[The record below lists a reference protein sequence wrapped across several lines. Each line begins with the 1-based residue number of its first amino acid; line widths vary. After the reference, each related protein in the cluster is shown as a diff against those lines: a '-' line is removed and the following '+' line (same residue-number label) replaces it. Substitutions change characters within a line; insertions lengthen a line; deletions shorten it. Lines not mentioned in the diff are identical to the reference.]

1 MKKKTLLFTAASL
14 LIVILVSGYE
24 LMSGGTPTTLN
35 ESGYAKVSYTTSLPQ
50 IDGGNWTSAPSIP
63 AGPRY
68 YGASATYT
76 RNDTTW
82 LFITGGDTTGGGR
95 PTRTGMK
102 YNFRTNQWS
111 YITPMPVPLR
121 NHSAAIVGDV
131 MYVYGG
137 LNSPTSN
144 GTNKSYKYTINT
156 NTWSTGIDLQ
166 DTLFLQGSVG
176 INDTC
181 ALIVGGVSP
190 TPALDGGFGEAVEVY
205 LLGLFISNLPIL
217 PFAIANPQLF
227 MDQTSRGGST
237 VTVYII
243 GGIKEGGILS
253 ADVIEA
259 TIDLSNPGSTTY
271 TVHSNVIPG
280 GGLARHEVAGLPNGT
295 AIVSGGSRTLN
306 FDAIN
311 NHYLFTPPST
321 FVPLPNSTIPLCAHY
336 SGVGYEGNN
345 YKLMISGG
353 ITSGQSM
360 NSTSMIFTD
369 TLVSSISQISNNIP
383 DRISLK
389 QNYPNPFN
397 PSTKIKFDISPSA
410 NFDGSVKLA
419 VYDITGREVAVL
431 VNQKLSAGSYE
442 YAFDAKGLTSG
453 VYFFRL
459 NAGDF
464 TAVKKMTLLK

>member
-14 LIVILVSGYE
+14 LIVILLSGYE

-35 ESGYAKVSYTTSLPQ
+35 ESGYTKINYTTSLPQ
-50 IDGGNWTSAPSIP
+50 MDGGNWTSAPSIP

-82 LFITGGDTTGGGR
+82 LFITGGDTTGSGH

-102 YNFRTNQWS
+102 YNFRTGQWS
-111 YITPMPVPLR
+111 YIAPMPVPLR
-121 NHSAAIVGDV
+121 NHSAAVVGDA

-144 GTNKSYKYTINT
+144 GINKTYKYSINS
-156 NTWSTGIDLQ
+156 NTWTTDIELQ

-181 ALIVGGVSP
+181 ALIVGGVTPS
-190 TPALDGGFGEAVEVY
+190 PALDGNFGEVAEVF
-205 LLGLFISNLPIL
+205 LFLGQFITNLPIL
-217 PFAIANPQLF
+217 PFALANPELF

-259 TIDLSNPGSTTY
+259 EIDLMNPANTTY

-280 GGLARHEVAGLPNGT
+280 GGLARHKVVGLSNGT

-306 FDAIN
+306 FDVIN

-353 ITSGQSM
+353 ITTGPSL
-360 NSTSMIFTD
+360 NSTSMIFGD
-369 TLVSSISQISNNIP
+369 TLTSSISQISNNIP
-383 DRISLK
+383 DRISLH

-397 PSTKIKFDISPSA
+397 PSTKIRFDITS
-410 NFDGSVKLA
+410 GSLSDAVKLA

-431 VNQKLSAGSYE
+431 VNQQLSAGSYE
-442 YAFDAKGLTSG
+442 YTFNAKGLTSG
-453 VYFFRL
+453 IYFFRL
-459 NAGDF
+459 DAGDF
-464 TAVKKMTLLK
+464 SDVRKMTPLK

>member
-1 MKKKTLLFTAASL
+1 MKKKTFLFAAASL

-24 LMSGGTPTTLN
+24 LMSGNTPTTLD
-35 ESGYAKVSYTTSLPQ
+35 EAGYTKVNYTTSLPQ
-50 IDGGNWTSAPSIP
+50 MDGGSWTSAPSIP

-82 LFITGGDTTGGGR
+82 LFITGGDTTGSGH

-102 YNFRTNQWS
+102 YNYRTNQWS
-111 YITPMPVPLR
+111 YIAPMPVPLR

-131 MYVYGG
+131 MFVYGG

-144 GTNKSYKYTINT
+144 GTNKIYKYQIDLNV
-156 NTWSTGIDLQ
+156 WSSGGDLQ
-166 DTLFLQGSVG
+166 DTLFLQGSIG

-190 TPALDGGFGEAVEVY
+190 TPTLDGGFGEVFEVAIMFSD
-205 LLGLFISNLPIL
+205 FIANLPLL
-217 PFAIANPQLF
+217 PFALANPQLF
-227 MDQTSRGGST
+227 LDNTSRGGST

-243 GGIKEGGILS
+243 GGIKAGGFLS
-253 ADVIEA
+253 PDVIEA
-259 TIDLSNPGSTTY
+259 EIDLANPSNSTY

-280 GGLARHEVAGLPNGT
+280 GGLARHEVVGLPNGT

-321 FVPLPNSTIPLCAHY
+321 FTPLPGSTIPLCAHY
-336 SGVGYEGNN
+336 SGVGFDGNN
-345 YKLMISGG
+345 YKLLISGG
-353 ITSGQSM
+353 ITSGQSL
-360 NSTSMIFTD
+360 NSTSMIYSD
-369 TLVSSISQISNNIP
+369 TLTSSISQISNNIP
-383 DRISLK
+383 DRISLH

-397 PSTKIKFDISPSA
+397 PSTKIRFDITS
-410 NFDGSVKLA
+410 GSLSDAVKLA

-431 VNQKLSAGSYE
+431 VNQQLSAGSYE
-442 YAFDAKGLTSG
+442 YTFNAKGLTSG
-453 VYFFRL
+453 IYFFRL
-459 NAGDF
+459 DAGDF
-464 TAVKKMTLLK
+464 SDVRKMTLLK